1 MIDNIPTAI
10 VICVVVLAICLAS
23 VVRDL
28 HSTDDTKLRELEQ
41 RIERLENEQINR
53 GTVSSGDG

>member
-10 VICVVVLAICLAS
+10 VICVVVLAICLVS

-28 HSTDDTKLRELEQ
+28 HSTDNTKLRELEQ
-41 RIERLENEQINR
+41 RIERLEKQNDN
-53 GTVSSGDG
+53 